1 LSELPR
7 IPLSA
12 PVFGDNERRYLQ
24 QCIDERWVSS
34 KGRFVREF
42 EALFA
47 QRHGAPG
54 AVSVASGTAALHLA
68 LLAAGVQPGDEVI
81 VPALTFVAT
90 VNPVL
95 YAGATPV
102 FADVDPVTYGISADA
117 IEAQLTPRTKAIVVV
132 HLYGHPVDMT
142 RIGAIAERRGLAVI
156 EDATEALGATWEGR
170 PAGMLGDIAA
180 FSFNGNKI
188 ITTGGGGMLLAR
200 DPETLQRMRHL
211 SLQGR
216 VPGTHEYDHDALGY
230 NYTLSNLQAAVGL
243 AQLERLDELLAHRR
257 RLAGRYAAAFAD
269 AGHLTFCA
277 EVAPARSN
285 FWLMSVL
292 VDGRDRVEIID
303 ALDRAGIDSRPFFMP
318 MPALAHLARYSTG
331 PVPVAT
337 RLHERGVSLPSSADL
352 DDAAQDRV
360 ITALLEA

>member
-1 LSELPR
+1 
-7 IPLSA
+7 
-12 PVFGDNERRYLQ
+12 
-24 QCIDERWVSS
+24 
-34 KGRFVREF
+34 
-42 EALFA
+42 
-47 QRHGAPG
+47 
-54 AVSVASGTAALHLA
+54 
-68 LLAAGVQPGDEVI
+68 
-81 VPALTFVAT
+81 
-90 VNPVL
+90 
-95 YAGATPV
+95 
-102 FADVDPVTYGISADA
+102 
-117 IEAQLTPRTKAIVVV
+117 
-132 HLYGHPVDMT
+132 
-142 RIGAIAERRGLAVI
+142 
-156 EDATEALGATWEGR
+156 
-170 PAGMLGDIAA
+170 
-180 FSFNGNKI
+180 
-188 ITTGGGGMLLAR
+188 
-200 DPETLQRMRHL
+200 MRHL

-216 VPGTHEYDHDALGY
+216 VPDTHEYDHDALGY

-257 RLAGRYAAAFAD
+257 RLAERYAAAFAD

-318 MPALAHLARYSTG
+318 MPVLAHLARYSTG